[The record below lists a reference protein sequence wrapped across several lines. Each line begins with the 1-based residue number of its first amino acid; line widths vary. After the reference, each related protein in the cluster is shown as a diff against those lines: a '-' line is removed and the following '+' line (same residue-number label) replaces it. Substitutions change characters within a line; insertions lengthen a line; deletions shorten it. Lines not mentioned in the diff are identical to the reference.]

1 METIKA
7 RKLVHSGNKR
17 SYPSSFLWDCINCKS
32 WNIWKTKR
40 LWGKVE
46 VCCSE
51 CRQNYLLDKIEPLE
65 VITRKKHDGSIID

>member
-7 RKLVHSGNKR
+7 RKLVHSGKKR
-17 SYPSSFLWDCINCKS
+17 AYPSCFVWDCLNCKS

-40 LWGKVE
+40 LWGKIE

-51 CRQNYLLDKIEPLE
+51 CRQSHLLDKTEPLE
-65 VITRKKHDGSIID
+65 EITQTKNGGAIID